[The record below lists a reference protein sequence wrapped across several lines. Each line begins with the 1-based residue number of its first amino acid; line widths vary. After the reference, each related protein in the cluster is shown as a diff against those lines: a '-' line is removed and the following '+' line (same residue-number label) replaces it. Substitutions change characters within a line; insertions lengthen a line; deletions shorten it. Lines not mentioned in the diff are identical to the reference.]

1 MSGTGGRFPQA
12 VDALFISD
20 VHIGSKGCNAKEVLE
35 ILKLY
40 QPKKLF
46 LVGDIIDGWLL
57 KKRIYWTKHYTN
69 LIRKIL
75 SYSKDGVDVIYITGN
90 HDDFLRQYTPMY
102 LGNIKV
108 VNSISYKNYL
118 ITHGDQYDG
127 VVKLKWLGLIGSYGY
142 ELAIII
148 DRSLKKL
155 GYKKSLSKYAKDKVK
170 KAVKFITDFEK
181 QLAYQAQSK
190 GLKGVICGH
199 IHKPED
205 KYIEVKNNRIRYLN
219 TGDWIENNS
228 YIVYYNGNFELRF
241 YEQ

>member
-1 MSGTGGRFPQA
+1 MLVIGKVMSQKIN
-12 VDALFISD
+12 ALFLSD
-20 VHIGSKGCNAKEVLE
+20 IHLGSKGCNSKEVLE
-35 ILKLY
+35 VLKMY

-57 KKRIYWTKHYTN
+57 KKRIYWTQDYIK

-75 SYSKDGVDVIYITGN
+75 NYSKNGTDVIYVTGN

-118 ITHGDQYDG
+118 IIHGDQFDG
-127 VVKLKWLGLIGSYGY
+127 VVKLKWLGVIGSYGY
-142 ELAIII
+142 ELALVI
-148 DRSLKKL
+148 DRTLKRF
-155 GYKKSLSKYAKDKVK
+155 GYKKSLSKILKDKVK

-181 QLAYQAQSK
+181 QLAYQAYIK
-190 GLKGVICGH
+190 NYEGVICGH

-205 KYIEVKNNRIRYLN
+205 KFIGVKDKYIRYLN

-228 YIVYYNGNFELRF
+228 YIIYDGTDFKLLTFN
-241 YEQ
+241 